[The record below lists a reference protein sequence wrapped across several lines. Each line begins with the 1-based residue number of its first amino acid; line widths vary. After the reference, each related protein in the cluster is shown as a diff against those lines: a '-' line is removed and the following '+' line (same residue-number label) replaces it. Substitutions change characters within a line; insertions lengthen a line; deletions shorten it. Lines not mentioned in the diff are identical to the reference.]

1 LSPVSIVTASLRID
15 GKAAEEPTTSNN
27 FEKEGHMRQAR
38 YMIVLVLLLFA
49 GLALKAQQNSEIVG
63 TVTDQTGAAVP
74 GAILTLTQ
82 KETGFVYNGTTNGT
96 GGFVF
101 AGLNVGTFSL
111 KATAKGFEAYQA
123 NGIALN
129 VSQTLATDIKLTV
142 GAETMEVTVN
152 ADALTVQTESNDV
165 STLISGE
172 QVTSIATENR
182 NFTAL
187 AALGLGV
194 SSNLPNNNPPSASAS
209 SASISVNGLRQS
221 HNIWLLDGAEADD
234 RGGAGGMS
242 VMPSMDSIA
251 QFQVLAS
258 NYPPDYGIASGA
270 TFSLAL
276 KSGSQKFHGEG
287 WEFLRN
293 DDLDANDFFNKYQHA
308 AGSFQPVPKLRQN
321 IFGFNIGGPA
331 FIPHVFNSSKKKTF
345 FFYNQEWRRVIQTS
359 SPNTSTTIP
368 DADRPTAGTNLHYVS
383 PAYATSQAIY
393 VPTVGQVPDPAF
405 DAKLQANG
413 IPESLRSGNTYALD
427 KNCPKPDASGNQ
439 PACGFPFP
447 NQVIPSGLF
456 DPDALLYFQSSLLP
470 HVTTSG
476 DKATTEI
483 ATPTTVTEE
492 VVRIDHA
499 INDKWQILGH
509 YLHDAQATGVAGAD
523 LSWNWTT
530 YDTIS
535 SVESNPANSAAVKLS
550 GEISPSLLLEAS
562 MNYDG
567 NVINITNSPNSLH
580 PSNWTPD
587 TFFAN
592 SGSNQYPG
600 ANWCGNGVC
609 ASLATGYGA
618 WHNAAQDYEPRVDL
632 SYTRGK
638 HAMKFGFSYNRYTKN
653 QQLQADAAGD
663 YGFGGGPTATPAGGN
678 SGDPFMSNL
687 LGLAGS
693 YSQPQSMAIR
703 HYVNQTTSGY
713 INDNWK
719 VSPRLSLQI
728 GLRYDA
734 LPHAWERNNAL
745 ENFDPSQYRQIPVLW
760 STTVSGAIDPASPG
774 VETPCPTLAGCPFG
788 LAGAVG
794 TPYYLNG
801 MVTPGTDGVP
811 HGAVTNDYNTI
822 QPRVGFAEDLFG
834 NGKTVL
840 RGGFGTFYERLQGND
855 IYGVS
860 NSNLPYE
867 YTPNAGS
874 VYYSTPTCSWES
886 NASTANPANCGS
898 PSSLPIYPAGLTSL
912 ATTYKAPGAAMYS
925 LGIQHELKPSMIM
938 VVQYVGNLAWHQN
951 IDVPFNNFPLTTPD
965 SIRSEVA
972 SGTLPSS
979 IYPAGSNQ
987 LRTYQGYAGISQ
999 EENTTNNTYNGLQ
1012 SSLRLQNKWG
1022 LSGELD
1028 YTYSHNIDLT
1038 DTDLQT
1044 IANPW
1049 NLKYEK
1055 GNSGYD
1061 RRQIFGGNYIYSLPI
1076 FNKSQG
1082 LAHSLLG
1089 GWQLAGTFVKQT
1101 GLPSASGFGG
1111 VNDPIALGGGY
1122 TNYANIVNPI
1132 HYHHK
1137 VGDWFDTVANQG
1149 VSAAGDPQA
1158 PPTPGYE
1165 GGPNLGFGNGR
1176 KDSFVGP
1183 GRTDFTT
1190 SLYKNFAITEAAHF
1204 EFRAESYNTFN
1215 HTELNAI
1222 NSSYSTGGTYGTA
1235 TGDWGPRVLQLGAN
1249 IVF

>member
-1 LSPVSIVTASLRID
+1 
-15 GKAAEEPTTSNN
+15 
-27 FEKEGHMRQAR
+27 MRQAR
-38 YMIVLVLLLFA
+38 RSFISIVSVLLLFA
-49 GLALKAQQNSEIVG
+49 GLALHAQQNSEIVG

-74 GAILTLTQ
+74 GATLTLTQ
-82 KETGFVYNGTTNGT
+82 TETGFVYNSTTNGT
-96 GGFVF
+96 GAYVF
-101 AGLNVGTFSL
+101 AGLNVGTYDL
-111 KATAKGFEAYQA
+111 KATAKGFEAFTRT
-123 NGIALN
+123 GLPLN
-129 VSQTLATDIKLTV
+129 VSQTLATDIKLTI
-142 GAETMEVTVN
+142 GAETTQITVS
-152 ADALTVQTESNDV
+152 ADALSVQTESNDV

-182 NFTAL
+182 NFTSL

-242 VMPSMDSIA
+242 VMPSMDAIA

-276 KSGSQKFHGEG
+276 KSGTQKFHGEG

-293 DDLDANDFFNKYQHA
+293 DDLDANDYFNKYQKGSA
-308 AGSFQPVPKLRQN
+308 ANFQPVPKLRQN
-321 IFGFNIGGPA
+321 IFGANLGGPVY
-331 FIPHVFNSSKKKTF
+331 IPHVLTQKKTF

-359 SPNTSTTIP
+359 SPTTSTTMP
-368 DADRPTAGTNLHYVS
+368 NADRPVAGQALHYVA
-383 PAYATSQAIY
+383 PAYASSQVIS
-393 VPTVGQVPDPAF
+393 VPSVAQVPDPAF
-405 DAKLQANG
+405 AAKVAAAGLTAGQ
-413 IPESLRSGNTYALD
+413 
-427 KNCPKPDASGNQ
+427 
-439 PACGFPFP
+439 PFP
-447 NQVIPSGLF
+447 NQTIPASMF
-456 DPDALLYFQSSLLP
+456 DQDGLLYLSPANSLLP
-470 HVTTSG
+470 YSNTLG

-492 VVRIDHA
+492 VVRIDHE
-499 INDKWQILGH
+499 INSKWQILGH
-509 YLHDAQATGVAGAD
+509 FLHDSQATGVAGAD
-523 LSWNWTT
+523 LSWNWTS

-535 SVESNPANSAAVKLS
+535 SVESNPANSAAIKLS
-550 GEISPSLLLEAS
+550 GELSPSLLIEAS

-567 NVINITNSPNSLH
+567 NIINITNSSNSLH
-580 PSNWTPD
+580 PSNWVSD
-587 TFFAN
+587 NFFVN
-592 SGSNQYPG
+592 SGSNQFPG
-600 ANWCGNGVC
+600 ANWGGNSVGG
-609 ASLATGYGA
+609 SLATGYGA
-618 WHNAAQDYEPRVDL
+618 WHNAAEDYEPRADL

-663 YGFGGGPTATPAGGN
+663 YGFGQNQSGNGSGGN
-678 SGDPFMSNL
+678 SGDPFISQL

-713 INDNWK
+713 VNDNWK
-719 VSPRLSLQI
+719 VSSRLSLQL

-734 LPHAWERNNAL
+734 LPHAWERDDAL
-745 ENFDPSQYRQIPVLW
+745 ENFDPTQYVNVPVSW
-760 STTVSGAIDPASPG
+760 STTFAGAINQTSPG
-774 VETPCPTLAGCPFG
+774 VQTPLGFS
-788 LAGAVG
+788 GAS
-794 TPYYLNG
+794 YYLNG
-801 MVTPGTDGVP
+801 MVTPGKNGVP
-811 HGAVTNDYNTI
+811 HGAVTNDYKTW
-822 QPRVGFAEDLFG
+822 QPRLGFAEDLFG

-840 RGGFGTFYERLQGND
+840 RGGFGIFYERLQGND
-855 IYGVS
+855 IYGLS

-874 VYYSTPTCSWES
+874 VYFSAPTCSWES
-886 NASTANPANCGS
+886 TASTANPANCGS
-898 PSSLPIYPAGLTSL
+898 PQALPIYPAGLTSL

-925 LGIQHELKPSMIM
+925 LGVQHELKPSMIF
-938 VVQYVGNLAWHQN
+938 VVQYVGNLGWHQN
-951 IDVPFNNFPLTTPD
+951 IDVPFNNFPITTPNNL
-965 SIRSEVA
+965 RALTA
-972 SGTLPSS
+972 STGLPSS
-979 IYPAGSNQ
+979 VYPAGSNE
-987 LRTYQGYAGISQ
+987 LRTYPGYAGISQ

-1012 SSLRLQNKWG
+1012 TSLRVQNKGG

-1038 DTDLQT
+1038 DGDLNT

-1049 NLKYEK
+1049 NLKYMK

-1076 FNKSQG
+1076 FNKSNG

-1101 GLPSASGFGG
+1101 GEPNASGFGG
-1111 VNDPIALGGGY
+1111 VNDPIGLGGGY
-1122 TNYANIVNPI
+1122 TNYANVVNKI
-1132 HYHHK
+1132 TYHHK
-1137 VGDWFDTVANQG
+1137 VNDWFDTYANGG
-1149 VSAAGDPQA
+1149 VGSLAADPQA
-1158 PPTPGYE
+1158 PPTAGYA

-1176 KDSFVGP
+1176 KDTFLGP

-1190 SLYKNFAITEAAHF
+1190 SLYKNFAITERAHF

-1215 HTELNAI
+1215 HTELQNINA
-1222 NSSYSTGGTYGTA
+1222 SWTSSTGGQYGTA
-1235 TGDWGPRVLQLGAN
+1235 TNDWGPRVLQLGAK